1 MLNPSIGLGE
11 KSTFNLYMQL
21 TCDVLN
27 YVYLLKKY
35 FNIRKSSCPAFSYYI
50 KKWKPCL

>member
-1 MLNPSIGLGE
+1 MLNPSLGLGE
-11 KSTFNLYMQL
+11 KYVYVQSVYVQL

-50 KKWKPCL
+50 KK